1 MIFLRD
7 AMNHLIRNFTVRCGL
22 APVLPQRRR
31 VAPAYPLA

>member
-7 AMNHLIRNFTVRCGL
+7 AMNHLIRNVTVRRRL

-31 VAPAYPLA
+31 VAQACPVA

>member
-7 AMNHLIRNFTVRCGL
+7 AMNHLIRNFSVRREL

-31 VAPAYPLA
+31 VAHAYPVA